1 MSRKLSIPL
10 NDEPEDLIKRYEQFL
25 SGNGSGYFDVEEL
38 GNIVDYYLRHGSTKE
53 STRALELGFKLHPRS
68 NELKIKRAKIYLV
81 AGDSK
86 KAFRILDSLSDSGN
100 DELLFLKVEALLKID
115 HSREAL
121 QLAYQILDEEDEDVD
136 NFALDLAYIFI
147 SQLDFENAIEF
158 LKQGDDFCSDNID
171 LLYELAFCY
180 EHTNQYA
187 LAMETYDRI
196 IKIDSFSAEAW
207 FNLGQIHFMYLDFQ
221 NAIEAYDFALA
232 INQDDMLTCLQKAH
246 AHFQLGDFEEAIESY
261 NDYAKFGIDG
271 WQTSL
276 FIGECYE
283 KLERFD
289 EAIVYYQNSLLEKT
303 DNFEALTGIGICL
316 LEKEQYE
323 DSLVYIY
330 KALELNDK
338 AADAWV
344 YLAEALSGLDDLENA
359 LIAYLKSIEIDPDQP
374 DTLMA
379 IANICMDNNEFETAL
394 NYYLIAYE
402 QDNALEFVELFIAIA
417 FYKTLN
423 FSASKLY
430 LSKALAKSTDAMK
443 LFKEVCPDAEVDDL
457 IIGNK

>member
-53 STRALELGFKLHPRS
+53 STRALELGFQLHPRS
-68 NELKIKRAKIYLV
+68 SELKIKRAKIYLV
-81 AGDSK
+81 AGEGK
-86 KAFRILDSLSDSGN
+86 KAFHILDSLSETGN
-100 DELLFLKVEALLKID
+100 DELLFLKVEALLKIGLSND
-115 HSREAL
+115 AMH
-121 QLAYQILDEEDEDVD
+121 LAYRILDDESEDVD

-147 SQLDFENAIEF
+147 GQLDFENALEF
-158 LKQGDDFCSDNID
+158 LKLGDSFYAENLD

-180 EHTNQYA
+180 EQTSQYA

-221 NAIEAYDFALA
+221 NAIDAYDFALA
-232 INQDDMLTCLQKAH
+232 INQDDLLTCLQKAH
-246 AHFQLGDFEEAIESY
+246 AHFQLGDFDEAIESY
-261 NDYAKFGIDG
+261 KEYAKFGIDS
-271 WQTSL
+271 WQSNL

-289 EAIVYYQNSLLEKT
+289 QAIVYYQNSLLEKT

-316 LEKEQYE
+316 LEKEQFE
-323 DSLVYIY
+323 DSLIYIY
-330 KALELNDK
+330 KALELNEH

-379 IANICMDNNEFETAL
+379 VANICMDNNEFETAL
-394 NYYLIAYE
+394 NYYLKAYE
-402 QDNALEFVELFIAIA
+402 LDDALEFVELFIAIA

-430 LSKALAKSTDAMK
+430 LSKALAKSTDSMK
-443 LFKEVCPDAEVDDL
+443 LFKEVCPEADVDDL
-457 IIGNK
+457 IIVN